1 MSRSIALAGMMGA
14 GKTTVARHLGDAL
27 GRLVVDTDREVER
40 AVGAPIPV
48 IFTERGEPYFRA
60 AEREVVRE
68 LARPDDLVLALG
80 GGVVLDDS
88 NVAELLTTGVIV
100 YLETTAQ
107 VLIERLEAQEEAEG
121 RPLLAGDTA
130 LRVRET
136 LEARAP
142 RYAEVADLVVDAS
155 RDPEVVTRTILDAL
169 LERDDVLTR
178 SEHEQVMP

>member
-14 GKTTVARHLGDAL
+14 GKTTVARRLGDEL
-27 GRLVVDTDREVER
+27 GRLVVDTDREIER

-60 AEREVVRE
+60 AERQVVRE

-80 GGVVLDDS
+80 GGVVLDDD

-100 YLETTAQ
+100 YLEAPAE
-107 VLIERLEAQEEAEG
+107 VLIARLEAQEEAAG

-130 LRVRET
+130 VKVRGT
-136 LEARAP
+136 LEERAP

-155 RDPEVVTRTILDAL
+155 PDADAVTRSILDAL
-169 LERDDVLTR
+169 LDRDDVLTP
-178 SEHEQVMP
+178 SEHEQVMR